1 MKNKSGFIKIKT
13 VRKVPEYLLL
23 ILWAAFTAVL
33 IGWVI
38 VASLSTTREI
48 FTNTM
53 FKTGLH
59 FDNYARALIDNKL
72 LVYFMNSIIYTSTSL
87 VGIVVIAAPAAYALS
102 RFKFHGNKL
111 IRNLF
116 VSAMGIPKIM
126 IILPLFS
133 VASLL
138 KITNTRLVL
147 IFLYIGITIPFTVF
161 FLLTFFSTL
170 PSTFEEAAA
179 IDGCSPV
186 KTFWV
191 IMLPLAQPGIITVL
205 IFDFMALWNEYFMA
219 LIFATKSS
227 LRPVA
232 VGLFSMIQSMR
243 YVGDW
248 AGMFAAVVTVFMPTV
263 ILYVFLS
270 EKIIQGV
277 TAGAIKG

>member
-1 MKNKSGFIKIKT
+1 MKT
-13 VRKVPEYLLL
+13 VRRVPEYLLL
-23 ILWAAFTAVL
+23 ILWTAFTAVL

-53 FKTGLH
+53 LKTGLH
-59 FDNYARALIDNKL
+59 FDNYIRALIDNNL

-87 VGIVVIAAPAAYALS
+87 VGIVVIAAPAAYALA
-102 RFKFHGNKL
+102 RFRFHGNRL

-133 VASLL
+133 IASMLQ
-138 KITNTRLVL
+138 ITNTRWVL

-170 PSTFEEAAA
+170 PGTFEEAAA

-219 LIFATKSS
+219 LIFATRSN

-263 ILYVFLS
+263 ILYIFLS

>member
-126 IILPLFS
+126 IILPLFQ
-133 VASLL
+133 
-138 KITNTRLVL
+138 
-147 IFLYIGITIPFTVF
+147 
-161 FLLTFFSTL
+161 
-170 PSTFEEAAA
+170 
-179 IDGCSPV
+179 
-186 KTFWV
+186 
-191 IMLPLAQPGIITVL
+191 LPLC
-205 IFDFMALWNEYFMA
+205 
-219 LIFATKSS
+219 
-227 LRPVA
+227 
-232 VGLFSMIQSMR
+232 
-243 YVGDW
+243 
-248 AGMFAAVVTVFMPTV
+248 
-263 ILYVFLS
+263 
-270 EKIIQGV
+270 
-277 TAGAIKG
+277 

>member
-1 MKNKSGFIKIKT
+1 MKT
-13 VRKVPEYLLL
+13 VRRVPEYLLL
-23 ILWAAFTAVL
+23 ILWTAFTAVL

-59 FDNYARALIDNKL
+59 FDNYVRALIDNNL

-87 VGIVVIAAPAAYALS
+87 VGIVVIAAPAAYALA
-102 RFKFHGNKL
+102 RFRFHGNRL

-133 VASLL
+133 IASMLQ
-138 KITNTRLVL
+138 ITNTRWVL

-170 PSTFEEAAA
+170 PGTFEEAAA

-219 LIFATKSS
+219 LIFATRSN

-248 AGMFAAVVTVFMPTV
+248 SGMFAAVVTVFMPTV
-263 ILYVFLS
+263 ILYIFLS